1 MVLLMALGVMGT
13 AYGAWVDEIYIEGNI
28 STGNIS
34 TSLTCGLPYLEG
46 NPTGADTDIDCD
58 PAGSMLLNIEVS
70 NAQLDTDYYC
80 PFKVNNAVGSLP
92 IKIASLSLTNSITG
106 VTELIE
112 DITVGTV
119 IDPGTSATGK
129 VHIYLTTGAMVG
141 EDIPVTLEVTVERWN
156 D

>member
-1 MVLLMALGVMGT
+1 MFSESYIGLVEPNPIDALVLELLVVRNLGSHNFILQ
-13 AYGAWVDEIYIEGNI
+13 E
-28 STGNIS
+28 
-34 TSLTCGLPYLEG
+34 
-46 NPTGADTDIDCD
+46 
-58 PAGSMLLNIEVS
+58 LLLIIIEVS

-129 VHIYLTTGAMVG
+129 VHIYLTTDAMVG

-156 D
+156 E